1 MPEILSLRPFIDIL
15 LQMLRRPTSLYV
27 RRLKKPVVSRYVQGM
42 KMCWRYLLFSVVLVN
57 AGGSVVAKT
66 NDSDNDTVV
75 QRASR
80 RAELRSALSVPLPP
94 AGPAEENTKKSMHH
108 EHQLSVQQRA
118 DLRRQLREQF
128 KALGLEASP

>member
-1 MPEILSLRPFIDIL
+1 
-15 LQMLRRPTSLYV
+15 
-27 RRLKKPVVSRYVQGM
+27 M
-42 KMCWRYLLFSVVLVN
+42 KICWSYLLFSVVLVN

-66 NDSDNDTVV
+66 NDSDNDPVV

-80 RAELRSALSVPLPP
+80 RAELRSALRVPLPP
-94 AGPAEENTKKSMHH
+94 GGPTEENTKKNMLH

-128 KALGLEASP
+128 RALGVEASP

>member
-1 MPEILSLRPFIDIL
+1 MIE
-15 LQMLRRPTSLYV
+15 
-27 RRLKKPVVSRYVQGM
+27 KWGNSRYVLGM
-42 KMCWRYLLFSVVLVN
+42 KNCWPYLLWSLLLVN
-57 AGGSVVAKT
+57 AAGAVVAKT
-66 NDSDNDTVV
+66 NDNDTVV

-94 AGPAEENTKKSMHH
+94 AGPAEENVKKNTLH

-128 KALGLEASP
+128 RALGLEASP

>member
-1 MPEILSLRPFIDIL
+1 MPKIPSLRPSFDIL
-15 LQMLRRPTSLYV
+15 LQMLRCPTSLYI
-27 RRLKKPVVSRYVQGM
+27 RWIKKQVVSGYVRGM
-42 KMCWRYLLFSVVLVN
+42 KICWSYLLFFVVLVN

-66 NDSDNDTVV
+66 NDNDPVV

-94 AGPAEENTKKSMHH
+94 AGPAEENTKKNMLH

-128 KALGLEASP
+128 RALGVEASP